1 MKALL
6 FVFTFF
12 ISSIVVGQSIKFKVD
27 NYKDTTVHLVR
38 YFGKGLYYAD
48 TAEIKNGVVVF
59 DGKKHKPGILAFFTA
74 DQRILEFIY
83 NNEEV
88 SIETSYPD
96 LMGSMKIKKSE
107 ENKIFSD
114 YVHFM
119 NGKHKEKEVLNAQMK
134 GLQKDD
140 PEYTKLKDQS
150 TAINDAVEVKQKEL
164 IASNPNKLVSK
175 IVEMSMEVKVPDAPK
190 DENGKIIDS
199 TFRARYYRD
208 HYFDNFDFNDDRLV
222 RTPIFHSKL
231 APYFSQEMMYPH
243 CDTVIKYA
251 FQLCD
256 QLPEGSETYQYVVS
270 WITSTYEKSKI
281 MNMDKVFVWMAERYY
296 CAKDK
301 DGEPKAF
308 WVPEKTLD
316 KICEKANTNRNL
328 VYGVRP
334 PNIILRD
341 STDQQWKDFYS
352 LKSEYTI
359 LYFWDPE
366 CGHCK
371 KVTPNLQKL
380 YAGKLKERNVEIF
393 AVGKAVGEDF
403 EKWKAFIKKN
413 NLEFINVGVTDKLF
427 KDASDKSNNQAKL
440 LELLKSTTIESI
452 NYQQTYD
459 IYATPRVFILDK
471 DKKIIGKSLT
481 VGQMEEFLD
490 KLQGQADAPKMFP
503 VEKEDPE
510 ESQVH

>member
-1 MKALL
+1 MKTLII
-6 FVFTFF
+6 VFTLFF
-12 ISSIVVGQSIKFKVD
+12 STIAFSQSIKIKVD
-27 NYKDTTVHLVR
+27 NYKDTTVNLVR

-48 TAEIKNGVVVF
+48 TTVIKNGVATF
-59 DGKKHKPGILAFFTA
+59 DGSKHKPGILALFTA
-74 DQRILEFIY
+74 DQHLLEFIY
-83 NNEEV
+83 NNEDIY
-88 SIETSYPD
+88 IETRYPD

-119 NGKHKEKEVLNAQMK
+119 NGKHKEKEALNAKMQ
-134 GLQKDD
+134 GLKKDD
-140 PEYTKLKDQS
+140 PQYEAMKNQS
-150 TAINDAVEVKQKEL
+150 AAINEEVEAKQLAL
-164 IASNPNKLVSK
+164 IAANPDKLVAK
-175 IVEMSMEVKVPDAPK
+175 IVKMSMDIKVPDAPK
-190 DENGKIIDS
+190 DENGVIIDS

-208 HYFDNFDFNDDRLV
+208 HFFDNFDFNDDRLT

-243 CDTVIKYA
+243 PDTVLKYA
-251 FQLCD
+251 IKLCD
-256 QLPEGSETYQYVVS
+256 QLPEGSDTYQYVVS

-281 MNMDKVFVWMAERYY
+281 MNMDKVFVVMAERYY

-301 DGEPKAF
+301 NGKPKGF

-316 KICEKANTNRNL
+316 KICEKSNTNRNL
-328 VYGVRP
+328 VYGMRP

-341 STDQQWKDFYS
+341 STDKQWKDFYS

-380 YAGKLKERNVEIF
+380 YAEKLKERNVEIF

-403 EKWKAFIKKN
+403 EKWKSFIKKN
-413 NLEFINVGVTDKLF
+413 NLEFINVGVTDQLF

-440 LELLKSTTIESI
+440 IELLKTTTIESI

-471 DKKIIGKSLT
+471 DKKIIGKGLT

-490 KLQGQADAPKMFP
+490 KLQGHADAPKLFP
-503 VEKEDPE
+503 VDKEDPE

>member
-1 MKALL
+1 MKLFIAILSL
-6 FVFTFF
+6 FVTTTLF
-12 ISSIVVGQSIKFKVD
+12 GQSIKFKID
-27 NYKDTTVHLVR
+27 NYKDTTVFLIR
-38 YFGKGLYYAD
+38 YFGKGLFYAD
-48 TAEIKNGVVVF
+48 TAQMKNGIATF
-59 DGKKHKPGILAFFTA
+59 TGSKHKPGMMAFFTA
-74 DQRILEFIY
+74 DQKMLEFIY

-88 SIETSYPD
+88 SIEARYPD
-96 LMGSMKIKKSE
+96 LMPTMKIKKSE

-114 YVHFM
+114 YAHFM
-119 NGKHKEKEVLNAQMK
+119 NGKHQEKNAINEKLK
-134 GLQKDD
+134 GLKKED
-140 PEYTKLKDQS
+140 PEYKKAQEESD
-150 TAINDAVEVKQKEL
+150 AINKAVEAKQMEV
-164 IASNPNKLVSK
+164 INGHPNTLVSK
-175 IVEMSMEVKVPDAPK
+175 IIKMSMDVKIPEPPK
-190 DENGKIIDS
+190 DENGVITDS
-199 TFRARYYRD
+199 SFKARYFRE

-222 RTPIFHSKL
+222 RSPIFHSKL
-231 APYFSQEMMYPH
+231 EPYFGRDMMYPH
-243 CDTVIKYA
+243 CDSVIKYA
-251 FQLCD
+251 FDLCD
-256 QLPEGSETYQYVVS
+256 RLPEGSETYQYVVS
-270 WITSTYEKSKI
+270 WITSKYEKSKI

-296 CAKDK
+296 CAKNEK
-301 DGEPKAF
+301 GEPKGF

-316 KICEKANTNRNL
+316 KICDKANTNRNL

-341 STDQQWKDFYS
+341 TTDQNWKDFYS
-352 LKSEYTI
+352 LKSDYTI

-380 YAGKLKERNVEIF
+380 YSEKLRDRNVEIF

-403 EKWKAFIKKN
+403 EKWKAFIKKH
-413 NLEFINVGVTDKLF
+413 NLEFINVGVTAKLF

-440 LELLKSTTIESI
+440 LELLKITTIESI

-490 KLQGQADAPKMFP
+490 NLQGFSDAPKLFP